1 MRILVL
7 GAGGI
12 GGYFGG
18 RLAAAG
24 VDVTFLVRPRRAE
37 QLARDGLV
45 IKSPLG
51 DLAIP
56 VTTVTKETATP
67 GYDAIL
73 LSCKAYDLADSIA
86 SIRAAAPGAL
96 IVPLLNGLLHLD
108 ALDAAF
114 GHHPPPQ
121 HRPGLRVRRARGEPA
136 RHLRGAG
143 RGAGQRRLRAA
154 PQP

>member
-73 LSCKAYDLADSIA
+73 LNTAVARAGDPA
-86 SIRAAAPGAL
+86 RMAAAFAQA
-96 IVPLLNGLLHLD
+96 I
-108 ALDAAF
+108 A
-114 GHHPPPQ
+114 
-121 HRPGLRVRRARGEPA
+121 
-136 RHLRGAG
+136 AG
-143 RGAGQRRLRAA
+143 REAFLAEPMLPRDMAVPSTPVLGQAFR
-154 PQP
+154 